1 MKRLVL
7 AVVLVCSV
15 AWQGM
20 AQLATVEVNSAA
32 QLLWNIQQFY
42 QMYDEYMAALQR
54 IQQNYEMFQHSIEQA
69 RSWSWD
75 DISWDGDFD
84 FRNEIQQAGR
94 QVNSLLTDIRKA
106 RDALTRENIT
116 VNGHNYS
123 FADLADIHGDKNIT
137 VFASDVV
144 TKTTDTFRSMAET
157 WEKGLTNQE
166 QAYIYAKFGISP
178 ANYYMVKEGAQWV
191 DDKFTDAL
199 AAVEGT
205 AANIEKKS
213 KVREQLAGM
222 YKLIWEHDNGE
233 EMTEKMYTQVL
244 SNLSL
249 MNVQELMNMREAA
262 EKYVS
267 YNLWHQKHK
276 EDEARRKEEGESLK
290 MEMMAS
296 GREEDPNF

>member
-1 MKRLVL
+1 M
-7 AVVLVCSV
+7 
-15 AWQGM
+15 
-20 AQLATVEVNSAA
+20 
-32 QLLWNIQQFY
+32 
-42 QMYDEYMAALQR
+42 
-54 IQQNYEMFQHSIEQA
+54 
-69 RSWSWD
+69 
-75 DISWDGDFD
+75 
-84 FRNEIQQAGR
+84 
-94 QVNSLLTDIRKA
+94 NSLLTDIRKA

-233 EMTEKMYTQVL
+233 GMTEKMYTQVL